1 MKELFIAILLTITI
15 SAKAT
20 TYFIGPAG
28 SDKTGNGTKNKPWA
42 TLSFACKMVTAEG
55 DIIHIKTGT
64 YIETQAC
71 KLSSGINIEGEGIKT
86 IIKSHYDGKS
96 SDNYDAL
103 MQLISESITKGN
115 QQICNLKIDGDN
127 MTGDKAI
134 AVFNRSNIS
143 IHDCTIVDFDIQGIR
158 FGGGLQSGNSVFNN
172 FIINCAGVT
181 NDQHACLSI
190 NDNTGMHVFN
200 NTITQTWRPNGRN
213 GTCVESWKGL
223 KDLKLYD
230 NTITSLPY
238 TEGNWSFA
246 FEFWLTEGGIEIYN
260 NKISGCI
267 DFGKDVYKGIYKY
280 GLDFHHN
287 VVGYDKLQNTYTDG
301 IQLEQTIESVIIRNN
316 LFKNLERP
324 IYFCQY
330 NYSDDYVKDI
340 YIYDNLI
347 IGVGR
352 NGAKVGNG
360 IYFESGPIPPR
371 FESNINI
378 WNNTIIGN
386 RTYQPQNGIFLPTSH
401 KVTTISIRN
410 NIIVGFNN
418 APIIASAQA
427 SKGSIDKLSIE
438 NNLFYHNG
446 NRNNPK
452 FYRIKPGNVT
462 YTKNNKSVNPLF
474 VSETDFHLKSGSP
487 AISAGINAGIQ
498 VDHDDKPFASP
509 PSIGA
514 YEYFLY

>member
-1 MKELFIAILLTITI
+1 MKELLIVILVTITI
-15 SAKAT
+15 SAEAT
-20 TYFIGPAG
+20 TFFIDPSG

-42 TLSFACKMVTAEG
+42 TLSFACKRVTLPS

-71 KLSSGINIEGEGIKT
+71 KLSPGVDIEGEGNKT
-86 IIKSHYDGKS
+86 VIKSHYDGKL

-103 MQLISESITKGN
+103 IQLISESITKDT
-115 QQICNLKIDGDN
+115 QQIYFLTIDGDN

-134 AVFNRSNIS
+134 AVYNRSNIS
-143 IHDCTIVDFDIQGIR
+143 IHDCTIIDFDIQGIR
-158 FGGGLQSGNSVFNN
+158 FGGGLQTGNSVFNN

-200 NTITQTWRPNGRN
+200 NTITQTSRFTGRN

-223 KDLKLYD
+223 KDLKLHD
-230 NTITSLPY
+230 NTITSIPY

-267 DFGKDVYKGIYKY
+267 DFGKDVYKGEYKY

-287 VVGYDKLQNTYTDG
+287 VVGYDNLKNTFTDG

-340 YIYDNLI
+340 YIYNNLI
-347 IGVGR
+347 TGVGR
-352 NGAKVGNG
+352 DGAEIGSG

-371 FESNINI
+371 FEININI
-378 WNNTIIGN
+378 WNNTIVGHK
-386 RTYQPQNGIFLPTSH
+386 TCKPLNGIFLPTSLEISN
-401 KVTTISIRN
+401 ISIKN
-410 NIIVGFNN
+410 NIIVGFIN
-418 APIIASAQA
+418 APILASAQA
-427 SKGSIDKLSIE
+427 EKGSIDKLSIE
-438 NNLFYHNG
+438 NNIFYDNG
-446 NRNNPK
+446 FRNAPKYYKITPSNITCIKNKKGKNP
-452 FYRIKPGNVT
+452 I
-462 YTKNNKSVNPLF
+462 F

-487 AISAGINAGIQ
+487 AIKAGVKVGIES
-498 VDHDDKPFASP
+498 DFDDKPFNSP

-514 YEYFLY
+514 YEYFLD